1 MKMKKLTTAVFVSC
15 VLPLSIGV
23 VHAERLSLEQVI
35 QKVVDH
41 YPSIKT
47 AAMQLEQ
54 ARQENK
60 RIQSQLGWQLNAQ
73 AGISHNLSLIGSPVD
88 TFQFGGGVS
97 RLLESGDSM
106 SLNAAI
112 AHDDADTAFATLPN
126 PSTSTSIDFNYRMPL
141 QKGKDNPA
149 ISQGLISAQAGVQ
162 LSESQYLALYD
173 QLAAQMV
180 DLFYAAANTQ
190 ARITNSQQAIKRTL
204 RLQSYIKSRADLGV
218 SEEKDLLQV
227 RAQLK
232 AQQAEQQALKINMQQ
247 QQVSINRLTGLPWD
261 QSFSPVLAK
270 LESGSNYI
278 FDDLFSESKQ
288 YSPALKTIQARLQL
302 ADSQIQLQRDNRKD
316 QLDLVMFLGDRDLRG
331 DITTGDYSENE
342 LVGGVSLEFG
352 RSLDLSGRDA
362 ELYQAQLE
370 RGIALQD
377 QVQVYEDLHYN
388 LASILT
394 QIRSGEQ
401 ALKAYRQS
409 MKAEQAKLKEAE
421 QRYRDGRTDTDQLI
435 QFENQLAGVEL
446 AVALQQLELGRLQ
459 HALELV
465 TGRLWTDIQLPQFDT
480 LLSEGQ

>member
-1 MKMKKLTTAVFVSC
+1 MGKSIPTALVSLTLLLCFGSVY
-15 VLPLSIGV
+15 
-23 VHAERLSLEQVI
+23 AERLSLEQVI

-88 TFQFGGGVS
+88 TLQLGGGLS

-106 SLNAAI
+106 SLNAAV
-112 AHDDADTAFATLPN
+112 AHDDADAAFATLPN
-126 PSTSTSIDFNYRMPL
+126 PSTSTSVDFNYRMPL

-149 ISQGLISAQAGVQ
+149 ISQGLASAQAGVQ

-173 QLAAQMV
+173 QLATQVV

-190 ARITNSQQAIKRTL
+190 ARIHNSQQAIKRTL
-204 RLQSYIKSRADLGV
+204 RLQAYIKSRADLGV
-218 SEEKDLLQV
+218 SEDKDLLQV

-232 AQQAEQQALKINMQQ
+232 AQQADQQALKISWQQ

-261 QSFSPVLAK
+261 RGFVPVLSK
-270 LESGSNYI
+270 PSIGSAYV
-278 FDDLFSESKQ
+278 FDELFAESKG
-288 YSPALKTIQARLQL
+288 YSPLLKTIQARVQL
-302 ADSQIQLQRDNRKD
+302 ADSKIQLQRDSRKD

-331 DITTGDYSENE
+331 DITTGNYSENE

-377 QVQVYEDLHYN
+377 QLQVYEDLNYN

-394 QIRSGEQ
+394 QIRTGEQ

-459 HALELV
+459 HTLKLV
-465 TGRLWTDIQLPQFDT
+465 TGRLWVGIQLPQFDAF
-480 LLSEGQ
+480 LPEGQ